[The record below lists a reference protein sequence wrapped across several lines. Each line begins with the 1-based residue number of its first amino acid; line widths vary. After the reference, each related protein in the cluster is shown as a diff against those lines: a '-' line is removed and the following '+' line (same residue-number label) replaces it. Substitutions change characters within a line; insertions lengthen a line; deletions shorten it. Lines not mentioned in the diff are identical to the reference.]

1 MQSFYLH
8 VTGPASLKVVQ
19 KTRIW
24 GSEPFKLCFYSRLH
38 QRSFFWGR
46 KGHLFFSVLG
56 RECMWVWYVCP
67 QTPKSADELYFASA
81 AREELW
87 LSFPVYSLLGTWFI
101 VAWLELGC
109 PLRQRGGTVL
119 EVRLKYTWSLKKKKI
134 KMTSEE
140 WGSAEQSF
148 ISYPLSQS
156 NQNFTM
162 CQQTPLPQAVG
173 VRHLNSVSLP
183 LSSYLNTPLQ
193 LTRVFEYVSKNQ
205 LAPCWIFSTQKKFK
219 ICFFLFFLMT
229 SWFSLIC
236 R

>member
-81 AREELW
+81 AQGELW
-87 LSFPVYSLLGTWFI
+87 LSFPVYSFLGTWFI

-119 EVRLKYTWSLKKKKI
+119 EVRLKYTWSLKKKK
-134 KMTSEE
+134 KKK
-140 WGSAEQSF
+140 
-148 ISYPLSQS
+148 
-156 NQNFTM
+156 
-162 CQQTPLPQAVG
+162 
-173 VRHLNSVSLP
+173 RHLKSGVQQNNLSFHTLWVGATRISLCA
-183 LSSYLNTPLQ
+183 N
-193 LTRVFEYVSKNQ
+193 KH
-205 LAPCWIFSTQKKFK
+205 PCPR
-219 ICFFLFFLMT
+219 LLE
-229 SWFSLIC
+229 
-236 R
+236 